1 MKTIFYLFL
10 LLVSST
16 ATYSQNYDL
25 NDDGSVNSSDVVL
38 LYNYICNGG
47 TSGGG
52 DTLVV
57 GPSDVVVD
65 ETFYWEAAVA
75 GVYSYLSQFE
85 EARRS
90 LEKLRLEK
98 QKDHPITPY
107 CSEVSN
113 SWQLA
118 YGTLNKIELLLSKID
133 LSSSNLTATAK
144 LRVNEM
150 LHAKSYI
157 YYHLATLWGRVAV
170 LKGAMTDVL
179 DDNMV
184 YMSAQEVY
192 DYCLKECSWIDFE
205 GEESEPSSNRFNRQS
220 WQVLKAEVL
229 LTKGERENALK
240 CLEGL
245 PDKDIFIIYGLDK
258 ESGNY
263 TVPMPLYSA
272 AYIRCL
278 RAEAQQ
284 SYALAL
290 YNELTSPYG
299 LWAAYKRL
307 GVAQSQTNCLPH
319 ELLMPYPITELKVDP
334 NLTQNPGYF

>member
-1 MKTIFYLFL
+1 MKKVLC
-10 LLVSST
+10 LLVLLVCAIVSN
-16 ATYSQNYDL
+16 SQNYDL

-57 GPSDVVVD
+57 GPSDQIID
-65 ETFYWEAAVA
+65 ESFNWEAAVPS
-75 GVYSYLSQFE
+75 VYASLSQFE
-85 EARRS
+85 EARRA
-90 LEKLRLEK
+90 LEKLRLER
-98 QKDHPITPY
+98 QEDHLITPY
-107 CSEVSN
+107 SSEVSN

-118 YGTLNKIELLLSKID
+118 YQTLNRIEHLLSKIE
-133 LSSSNLTATAK
+133 LSSSNLTATVK

-150 LHAKSYI
+150 LHAKGYI
-157 YYHLATLWGRVAV
+157 YYHLAMLWGRVPV
-170 LKGAMTDVL
+170 LKGAVTDVY
-179 DDNMV
+179 DDNRV

-192 DYCLKECSWIDFE
+192 DYCLNECRWVDVE
-205 GEESEPSSNRFNRQS
+205 GEESEPSSNRFNSQS
-220 WQVLKAEVL
+220 WQVLKAEIL

-258 ESGNY
+258 EFGNY
-263 TVPMPLYSA
+263 TIPLPLYSA
-272 AYIRCL
+272 AYVGCL

-284 SYALAL
+284 SSALAL

-319 ELLMPYPITELKVDP
+319 ELLMPYPVLELKIDC
-334 NLTQNPGYF
+334 NLTQNPGY

>member
-1 MKTIFYLFL
+1 M
-10 LLVSST
+10 S
-16 ATYSQNYDL
+16 YSQNYDL

-57 GPSDVVVD
+57 GPSDDIID
-65 ETFYWEAAVA
+65 EPFNWEAVVPS
-75 GVYSYLSQFE
+75 VYSCLSQFE
-85 EARRS
+85 EARRT
-90 LEKLRLEK
+90 LEKLRLER
-98 QKDHPITPY
+98 QEDHLITPNS
-107 CSEVSN
+107 SEVSN

-118 YGTLNKIELLLSKID
+118 YQTLNMIEHLLSKID
-133 LSSSNLTATAK
+133 LTASNLTATAR

-150 LHAKSYI
+150 IHVKSYI
-157 YYHLATLWGRVAV
+157 YYHLATLWGRVPV
-170 LKGAMTDVL
+170 LKGATTGAF
-179 DDNMV
+179 DDNIV

-192 DYCLKECSWIDFE
+192 DYCLNECRWVDVE
-205 GEESEPSSNRFNRQS
+205 GEESELNSSRFNRQS
-220 WQVLKAEVL
+220 WQVLKAEIL
-229 LTKGERENALK
+229 LTKGEKENALK

-245 PDKDIFIIYGLDK
+245 PEKDIFVIYGLDK

-263 TVPMPLYSA
+263 TVPLPLYSA
-272 AYIRCL
+272 AYVGCL

-319 ELLMPYPITELKVDP
+319 ELLMPYPVSELQLNP
-334 NLTQNPGYF
+334 NLTQNPGY